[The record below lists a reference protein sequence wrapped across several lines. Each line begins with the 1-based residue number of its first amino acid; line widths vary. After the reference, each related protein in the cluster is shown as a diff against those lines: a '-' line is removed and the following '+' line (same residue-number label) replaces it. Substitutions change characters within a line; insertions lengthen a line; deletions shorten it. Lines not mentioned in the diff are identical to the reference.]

1 MAPVRTSG
9 YVPLFSAL
17 TSYSAWLWL
26 NCFTSSLT
34 VSPSWPP
41 IACQNEISV
50 FASDSLG
57 PTTSAAATTATAQAQ
72 RFMRALQLIA
82 APRRAGPQPREA
94 RGAHVT
100 WNLQGH
106 PCQVRRTIAHG
117 PRRPGDAGA

>member
-1 MAPVRTSG
+1 MAPVTTAG
-9 YVPLFSAL
+9 YVPLVSAL

-50 FASDSLG
+50 FANDSVG

-72 RFMRALQLIA
+72 RFMRASIIVG
-82 APRRAGPQPREA
+82 APQPAGPQPRD
-94 RGAHVT
+94 G
-100 WNLQGH
+100 LQRVQRFVAA
-106 PCQVRRTIAHG
+106 PQPAG
-117 PRRPGDAGA
+117 PQP